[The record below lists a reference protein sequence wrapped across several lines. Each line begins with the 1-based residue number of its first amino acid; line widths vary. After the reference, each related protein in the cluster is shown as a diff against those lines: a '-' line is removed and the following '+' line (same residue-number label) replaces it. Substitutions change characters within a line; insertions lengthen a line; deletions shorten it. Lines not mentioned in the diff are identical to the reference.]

1 MNDNLNINK
10 ACRKYLLKDTDVRL
24 NIILT
29 LLIAI
34 GFNFLLYDNLSN
46 QVQHSH
52 KYSSNNS

>member
-34 GFNFLLYDNLSN
+34 VFNFFIIQKCICISW
-46 QVQHSH
+46 
-52 KYSSNNS
+52 